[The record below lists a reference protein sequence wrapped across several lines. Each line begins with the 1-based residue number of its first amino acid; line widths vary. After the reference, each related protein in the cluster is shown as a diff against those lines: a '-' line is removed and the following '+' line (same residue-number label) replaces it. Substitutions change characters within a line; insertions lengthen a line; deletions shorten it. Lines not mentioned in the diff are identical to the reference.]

1 MQDKLCKI
9 HMHCFPNMNYA
20 YLGDGNKRNMLISKN
35 LWFYIQ
41 KCMYPKLQIMPTYK
55 ILLTAVMLSTV
66 IVSLCSL
73 HIHITLTYM

>member
-1 MQDKLCKI
+1 
-9 HMHCFPNMNYA
+9 MHCFPNMNYA

-41 KCMYPKLQIMPTYK
+41 KLMYPKLQIVLTYK
-55 ILLTAVMLSTV
+55 ILLTAVILSTV

-73 HIHITLTYM
+73 HIYITLTYM